1 MIFSIRTDNL
11 LKIMS
16 KKLLK
21 IGVVGFSRNQFDK
34 KKSREILRQI
44 FVKLRAKHSN
54 KEIHIVSGYTNSG
67 IPKIAYELADEFGFI
82 TVGYS
87 AKQALSVKSGI
98 YPVKEV
104 ILKGNKFGDESIDFG
119 NYIDGWIRIG
129 GGKQSRNE
137 VELFK
142 EKHVQGP
149 LKSLLKEYEVEWYGK
164 KNW

>member
-1 MIFSIRTDNL
+1 
-11 LKIMS
+11 MS

-44 FVKLRAKHSN
+44 FVNLITKHPD

-67 IPKIAYELADEFGFI
+67 IPKIAYELADEFGFV

-87 AKQALSVKSGI
+87 AQQALSVKSGV

-104 ILKGNKFGDESIDFG
+104 IIRGNRFGDESVDFV
-119 NYIDGWIRIG
+119 NYLDGLIRIG
-129 GGKQSRNE
+129 GGKQSRDE
-137 VELFK
+137 VDLFK
-142 EKHVQGP
+142 EKHTRGP
-149 LKSLLKEYEVEWYGK
+149 LQSLLKEYEVEWYGAPPNLSTNK
-164 KNW
+164 LT